1 MVYTIS
7 YDLNRPG
14 KDYPKL
20 YDTIKSLGSW
30 CHPVD
35 STWYVDTTLTAVQ
48 VRDTLQSVVD
58 ASDQIL
64 VSVAGAPGA
73 WANLK
78 DEVSKWLQN
87 HLK

>member
-20 YDTIKSLGSW
+20 YDTIKSLGAW

-48 VRDTLQSVVD
+48 VRDRLQSVVD
-58 ASDQIL
+58 TTDQIM
-64 VSVAGAPGA
+64 VSVASAPGA
-73 WANLK
+73 WTNLGNN
-78 DEVSKWLQN
+78 VTSWFHN
-87 HLK
+87 HLR